1 MIKTILLIICLCIG
15 KVIVDK
21 VTRRMIIQMPTYI
34 LVVLLTGGVIFGTIS
49 SLFVPKK
56 DKTVKQTTVE
66 EMKENE
72 EPYSSD
78 NNVEDE
84 EVGSMGDYYVFP
96 DSDKRYL
103 TEEDVHEMD
112 VSYVRLGLNEIYARH
127 GRKFNDTELQKYFS
141 SQAWY
146 TPEYTPDEFSAIE
159 GSVFNEYEKAN
170 VEFLADLIK

>member
-1 MIKTILLIICLCIG
+1 MLGTILFIICLCIA

-21 VTRRMIIQMPTYI
+21 VTRRMIMPLPTYI
-34 LVVLLTGGVIFGTIS
+34 VVVLLTGIVIGGIIVSPFI
-49 SLFVPKK
+49 PKK
-56 DKTVKQTTVE
+56 DKIVKQTTVE
-66 EMKENE
+66 EMRENE

-78 NNVEDE
+78 NNVEDG
-84 EVGSMGDYYVFP
+84 EVGSMGDYFVFP

-112 VSYVRLGLNEIYARH
+112 ASYVRLGLNEIYARH
-127 GRKFNDTELQKYFS
+127 GRKFNDTELQNYFS

-170 VEFLADLIK
+170 VEFLANLIK

>member
-49 SLFVPKK
+49 SLFVTKK

-78 NNVEDE
+78 NNLEDE
-84 EVGSMGDYYVFP
+84 EVGSVGDYYVFP

-112 VSYVRLGLNEIYARH
+112 ASYVRLGLNEIYARH

>member
-1 MIKTILLIICLCIG
+1 MFETILIIICLCIA

-21 VTRRMIIQMPTYI
+21 VTRRMIISIPTYI
-34 LVVLLTGGVIFGTIS
+34 FVVLLTGGIIYGIILS
-49 SLFVPKK
+49 PFVPKK

-66 EMKENE
+66 EMRENE
-72 EPYSSD
+72 ELYSSD

-84 EVGSMGDYYVFP
+84 EVDSMGDYFVFP

-112 VSYVRLGLNEIYARH
+112 ASYVRLGLNEIYARH
-127 GRKFNDTELQKYFS
+127 GRKFNDIELQNYFS

-170 VEFLADLIK
+170 VEFLANLIK

>member
-1 MIKTILLIICLCIG
+1 MFETILIIICLCIA

-21 VTRRMIIQMPTYI
+21 VTRRMIISIPTYI
-34 LVVLLTGGVIFGTIS
+34 FVVLLTGGIIYGIIVS
-49 SLFVPKK
+49 PFVPKK

-66 EMKENE
+66 EMRENE
-72 EPYSSD
+72 ELYSSD

-84 EVGSMGDYYVFP
+84 EVDSMGDYFVFP

-112 VSYVRLGLNEIYARH
+112 ASYVRLGLNEIYARH
-127 GRKFNDTELQKYFS
+127 GRKFNDTELQNYFS

-170 VEFLADLIK
+170 VEFLANLIK

>member
-1 MIKTILLIICLCIG
+1 MFETILIIICLCIA

-21 VTRRMIIQMPTYI
+21 VTRRMIISIPTYI
-34 LVVLLTGGVIFGTIS
+34 FVVLLTGGIIYGIILS
-49 SLFVPKK
+49 PFVPKK

-66 EMKENE
+66 EMRENE
-72 EPYSSD
+72 ELYSSD

-84 EVGSMGDYYVFP
+84 EVDSMGDYFVFP

-112 VSYVRLGLNEIYARH
+112 ASYVRLGLNEIYARH
-127 GRKFNDTELQKYFS
+127 GRKFNDTELQNYFS

-170 VEFLADLIK
+170 VEFLANLIK

>member
-78 NNVEDE
+78 NNLEDE

-112 VSYVRLGLNEIYARH
+112 ASYVRLGLNEIYARH
-127 GRKFNDTELQKYFS
+127 GRKFNDTELQNYFS

>member
-1 MIKTILLIICLCIG
+1 MLRTILFIICLCIA

-21 VTRRMIIQMPTYI
+21 VTRRMIMPLPTYI
-34 LVVLLTGGVIFGTIS
+34 VVVLLTGSVIGGIIVSPFI
-49 SLFVPKK
+49 PKK
-56 DKTVKQTTVE
+56 DKIVKQTTVE
-66 EMKENE
+66 EMRENE

-78 NNVEDE
+78 NNVEDG
-84 EVGSMGDYYVFP
+84 EVGSMGEYYVFP

-112 VSYVRLGLNEIYARH
+112 ASYVRLGLNEIYARH
-127 GRKFNDTELQKYFS
+127 GRKFNDTELQNYFS

-170 VEFLADLIK
+170 VEFLANLIK

>member
-1 MIKTILLIICLCIG
+1 MFETILIIICLCIA

-21 VTRRMIIQMPTYI
+21 VTRRMIISIPTYI
-34 LVVLLTGGVIFGTIS
+34 FVVLLTGGIIYGIILS
-49 SLFVPKK
+49 PFVPKK

-66 EMKENE
+66 EMRENE
-72 EPYSSD
+72 ELYSSD

-84 EVGSMGDYYVFP
+84 EVDSMGDYFVFP
-96 DSDKRYL
+96 DSDKRYP

-112 VSYVRLGLNEIYARH
+112 ASYVRLGLNEIYARH
-127 GRKFNDTELQKYFS
+127 GRKFNDTELQNYFS

-170 VEFLADLIK
+170 VEFLANLIK